1 MTRELLQEAN
11 NLNHAII
18 EIEEQIHRA
27 EVIRQSNRPLRI
39 STSTSTTVSVT
50 IDDAKLIADITNMVV
65 ARLNQVKE
73 DMYNRLLAL

>member
-11 NLNHAII
+11 RLKHAII
-18 EIEEQIHRA
+18 EIEEQIRRV
-27 EVIRQSNRPLRI
+27 EEIRQSNRPLRI
-39 STSTSTTVSVT
+39 DTSTAGFVT
-50 IDDAKLIADITNMVV
+50 IDDAKLIADITGMVM

>member
-11 NLNHAII
+11 GLNRAII
-18 EIEEQIHRA
+18 EVEEQIRRV
-27 EVIRQSNRPLRI
+27 EEMRQGNRPLRI
-39 STSTSTTVSVT
+39 NTSTTDSVT
-50 IDDAKLIADITNMVV
+50 IDDAVLITDITSMVV

>member
-11 NLNHAII
+11 RLNHAII
-18 EIEEQIHRA
+18 EIEEQIRRV
-27 EVIRQSNRPLRI
+27 EEIRQSNQPLRI
-39 STSTSTTVSVT
+39 GTSTAVSGT
-50 IDDAKLIADITNMVV
+50 IDDAELIAGITGMVI

>member
-18 EIEEQIHRA
+18 EVEEQIRRV
-27 EVIRQSNRPLRI
+27 EEMRQSNRSLRI
-39 STSTSTTVSVT
+39 NTSTTDSVT
-50 IDDAKLIADITNMVV
+50 IDDAVLITDITSMVV

>member
-18 EIEEQIHRA
+18 DIEQQLRRVE
-27 EVIRQSNRPLRI
+27 EIRQSNRSLRI
-39 STSTSTTVSVT
+39 NTSNTGTVV
-50 IDDAKLIADITNMVV
+50 INDAVLITDITNMIA

>member
-11 NLNHAII
+11 GLNHAII
-18 EIEEQIHRA
+18 EVEEQIRRV
-27 EVIRQSNRPLRI
+27 EEMRQSNRPLRI
-39 STSTSTTVSVT
+39 STSTTVSVT
-50 IDDAKLIADITNMVV
+50 IDDAVLITDITNMVI

>member
-18 EIEEQIHRA
+18 DIEQQIRRIEEM
-27 EVIRQSNRPLRI
+27 RQSNQPLRI
-39 STSTSTTVSVT
+39 STSTAVSGT
-50 IDDAKLIADITNMVV
+50 IDDAKLIADITSVV
-65 ARLNQVKE
+65 IAHLSQVKE

>member
-18 EIEEQIHRA
+18 DIEQQIRRIEE
-27 EVIRQSNRPLRI
+27 IRQSNRSLRI
-39 STSTSTTVSVT
+39 STSNTGFVT
-50 IDDAKLIADITNMVV
+50 IDDAKLIADITNMIT

>member
-11 NLNHAII
+11 NLNQAII
-18 EIEEQIHRA
+18 RIEEQLRRV
-27 EVIRQSNRPLRI
+27 EEIRQSNRSLRMNTS
-39 STSTSTTVSVT
+39 STSTVA
-50 IDDAKLIADITNMVV
+50 IDDAALIADVTNMIT

>member
-11 NLNHAII
+11 GLNRAII
-18 EIEEQIHRA
+18 EIEGQIRRV
-27 EVIRQSNRPLRI
+27 EEMRQSNRSLRI
-39 STSTSTTVSVT
+39 NTSTTDSVT
-50 IDDAKLIADITNMVV
+50 IDDAVLITDITNMVV

>member
-11 NLNHAII
+11 GLNRAII
-18 EIEEQIHRA
+18 EIEEQLRRVEELHRS
-27 EVIRQSNRPLRI
+27 QSLRI
-39 STSTSTTVSVT
+39 SNASDTVT
-50 IDDAKLIADITNMVV
+50 IDDAKLIADITNMVI

>member
-11 NLNHAII
+11 GLNRAII
-18 EIEEQIHRA
+18 EIEEQLRRV
-27 EVIRQSNRPLRI
+27 EEIRQSNRSLRI
-39 STSTSTTVSVT
+39 NTSNTGTVT
-50 IDDAKLIADITNMVV
+50 IDDAVLITDITNMIA

>member
-11 NLNHAII
+11 GLNHAII
-18 EIEEQIHRA
+18 EIEQQIRRI
-27 EVIRQSNRPLRI
+27 EEMRQSDQSLQI
-39 STSTSTTVSVT
+39 GTATAGSIAIGDTE
-50 IDDAKLIADITNMVV
+50 LITDITSMVI

>member
-11 NLNHAII
+11 RLNHAII
-18 EIEEQIHRA
+18 EIEEQLRRVEELHRS
-27 EVIRQSNRPLRI
+27 QSLRI
-39 STSTSTTVSVT
+39 GTSSTGSVT
-50 IDDAKLIADITNMVV
+50 IDDAVLITDITNMVA

>member
-11 NLNHAII
+11 GLNRAIM
-18 EIEEQIHRA
+18 EVEEQIRRV
-27 EVIRQSNRPLRI
+27 EEMRQGNRPLRI
-39 STSTSTTVSVT
+39 NTSTTDSVV

-73 DMYNRLLAL
+73 DIYNRLLAL

>member
-11 NLNHAII
+11 GLNRAII
-18 EIEEQIHRA
+18 EIEEQIRR
-27 EVIRQSNRPLRI
+27 VKDIRQSNRSLRI
-39 STSTSTTVSVT
+39 NTSTTNSVT
-50 IDDAKLIADITNMVV
+50 IDDAKLIVDITEMII

>member
-11 NLNHAII
+11 RLNHAII
-18 EIEEQIHRA
+18 EIEEQIRRV
-27 EVIRQSNRPLRI
+27 EEMRQSNQPLRI
-39 STSTSTTVSVT
+39 GTSAAGSIP
-50 IDDAKLIADITNMVV
+50 IDDAELIAGITDMVI

>member
-11 NLNHAII
+11 GLNRAIM
-18 EIEEQIHRA
+18 EIEEQIRRA
-27 EVIRQSNRPLRI
+27 EVIRQLNEPMHI
-39 STSTSTTVSVT
+39 SDASGNHVKIDSTVL
-50 IDDAKLIADITNMVV
+50 AADIMDTVI

>member
-11 NLNHAII
+11 RLNHAII
-18 EIEEQIHRA
+18 EIEEQIRRV
-27 EVIRQSNRPLRI
+27 EEIRQSNQPLRI
-39 STSTSTTVSVT
+39 GTSAAGSIP
-50 IDDAKLIADITNMVV
+50 IDDAELIAGITDMVI

>member
-18 EIEEQIHRA
+18 DIEQQIRRIEEM
-27 EVIRQSNRPLRI
+27 RQSNQPLRI
-39 STSTSTTVSVT
+39 STSTAVSGT
-50 IDDAKLIADITNMVV
+50 IDDAGLIADITSMVI
-65 ARLNQVKE
+65 AHLSQVKE

>member
-18 EIEEQIHRA
+18 EVEEQIRCI
-27 EVIRQSNRPLRI
+27 EEMRQSNQPLRI
-39 STSTSTTVSVT
+39 NTSNTGTVV
-50 IDDAKLIADITNMVV
+50 IDDAVLITDITNMVT

>member
-1 MTRELLQEAN
+1 MTRGLLQEAN

-18 EIEEQIHRA
+18 DIEQQIRRIEE
-27 EVIRQSNRPLRI
+27 IRQSNRSLRI
-39 STSTSTTVSVT
+39 NTSSTGTVT
-50 IDDAKLIADITNMVV
+50 INDAALITDVTNMIA

>member
-18 EIEEQIHRA
+18 DIEQQIRRIEEM
-27 EVIRQSNRPLRI
+27 RQSNQPLRI
-39 STSTSTTVSVT
+39 STSTAVSGT
-50 IDDAKLIADITNMVV
+50 IDDAELIAGITSMVI
-65 ARLNQVKE
+65 AHLSQVKE

>member
-18 EIEEQIHRA
+18 DIEQQIRRIEEM
-27 EVIRQSNRPLRI
+27 RQSNQPLRI
-39 STSTSTTVSVT
+39 STSTTVSGT
-50 IDDAKLIADITNMVV
+50 IDDAKLIADITSMVI
-65 ARLNQVKE
+65 AHLSQVKE

>member
-18 EIEEQIHRA
+18 EIEQQVRRVE
-27 EVIRQSNRPLRI
+27 EMRQSDQSLQI
-39 STSTSTTVSVT
+39 GTATAGSIT
-50 IDDAKLIADITNMVV
+50 IGDTELIADITNMVI

>member
-11 NLNHAII
+11 KLNHAII

-27 EVIRQSNRPLRI
+27 EVIRQNNQPLRI
-39 STSTSTTVSVT
+39 STSTTTPVSVT
-50 IDDAKLIADITNMVV
+50 IDDAVLITDITNMVI

>member
-11 NLNHAII
+11 GLNYAIL
-18 EIEEQIHRA
+18 EIEEQIRRV
-27 EVIRQSNRPLRI
+27 EEIRQSNRSLRI
-39 STSTSTTVSVT
+39 STSTSATVSVT
-50 IDDAKLIADITNMVV
+50 IDDAKLITDITSMVV

>member
-11 NLNHAII
+11 KLNHAII
-18 EIEEQIHRA
+18 EIEEQIRSI
-27 EVIRQSNRPLRI
+27 EEMRQSNRSLRI
-39 STSTSTTVSVT
+39 NTSTTDSVT
-50 IDDAKLIADITNMVV
+50 IDDAELIAGITSMVI

>member
-11 NLNHAII
+11 RLNHAII
-18 EIEEQIHRA
+18 EIEGQIRRI
-27 EVIRQSNRPLRI
+27 EEIRQSNQPLRI
-39 STSTSTTVSVT
+39 GTSTAGSIP
-50 IDDAKLIADITNMVV
+50 IDDAKLIVDVTDMVI

>member
-18 EIEEQIHRA
+18 EIEQQVRRVE
-27 EVIRQSNRPLRI
+27 EMRQSDQSLQI
-39 STSTSTTVSVT
+39 GTATAGSIAIGDTE
-50 IDDAKLIADITNMVV
+50 LITDITNMVI

>member
-11 NLNHAII
+11 GLNHAII
-18 EIEEQIHRA
+18 EIEEQIRRV
-27 EVIRQSNRPLRI
+27 EEIRQSNRPLRI
-39 STSTSTTVSVT
+39 NTSTTGSVV
-50 IDDAKLIADITNMVV
+50 IDDAELIADITNMVI